1 MVCLMMK
8 NFGIVRLA
16 TNSFE
21 EIQEW
26 TRFLLS
32 PPTTNRRTTTVNGFL
47 WIGTSLPLS
56 SLFAACMVGSARSL
70 RAAFMQRLK
79 IPSFCLPLLLLF
91 SPPAGKVKENSW
103 ERFYCVSDGYKFE
116 YYKIKNVVRP
126 IFHLTCRFPFLSS
139 APHCAAATGG
149 GRMCAFIN
157 CRRAE
162 HRN

>member
-1 MVCLMMK
+1 VVCLMMK

-32 PPTTNRRTTTVNGFL
+32 SPTTNRRTTTVNGFL

-56 SLFAACMVGSARSL
+56 LSSLLAWLDPRDHYVRPL
-70 RAAFMQRLK
+70 RNDSTV
-79 IPSFCLPLLLLF
+79 PPFCLPLLLLF

-126 IFHLTCRFPFLSS
+126 IFHLSRFQFLSS
-139 APHCAAATGG
+139 HRVAATGG
-149 GRMCAFIN
+149 GAHVRLY
-157 CRRAE
+157 
-162 HRN
+162 

>member
-1 MVCLMMK
+1 MMK

-56 SLFAACMVGSARSL
+56 LSLFLFAAGGMVGSARSL
-70 RAAFMQRLK
+70 RAALMQRLK
-79 IPSFCLPLLLLF
+79 IPSFCPPLFLLF
-91 SPPAGKVKENSW
+91 FFPPAGKVKENSW

-116 YYKIKNVVRP
+116 YYKIKGVVRP
-126 IFHLTCRFPFLSS
+126 ISRFQFLSS
-139 APHCAAATGG
+139 APHRGAATGG
-149 GRMCAFIN
+149 GRMCAIIN
-157 CRRAE
+157 WHTE
-162 HRN
+162 HRNW

>member
-1 MVCLMMK
+1 MMK

-56 SLFAACMVGSARSL
+56 LSL
-70 RAAFMQRLK
+70 RCRRHGWIRAIITCGPYATAQDSFFLPSAF
-79 IPSFCLPLLLLF
+79 SALF
-91 SPPAGKVKENSW
+91 S
-103 ERFYCVSDGYKFE
+103 
-116 YYKIKNVVRP
+116 
-126 IFHLTCRFPFLSS
+126 TCRKGQRKQLGAFLL
-139 APHCAAATGG
+139 CF
-149 GRMCAFIN
+149 GRL
-157 CRRAE
+157 
-162 HRN
+162 